1 MFPVKVKKVLLNFKP
16 YWYTR
21 QLRIQEFKNPL
32 GWGGGKRRY
41 RRGWFLGSEICFDAP
56 FTHTLCFV
64 VKVENKVHIIN
75 IVWWILLKYMLVIQS
90 KFKNTKPLDTAL
102 HGTNEVDKAEKSA
115 PIEIVHLQTLKISLN
130 SLKQKYWD
138 FCDTIF
144 KIKSTYQI
152 ILISNAVTKLL
163 FQEFVSYQSN
173 SYSYIPF
180 KGWTPNQS
188 AYFVIV
194 LWVYI
199 IYFWSVPTP
208 YTWGTYFLIT

>member
-1 MFPVKVKKVLLNFKP
+1 
-16 YWYTR
+16 
-21 QLRIQEFKNPL
+21 
-32 GWGGGKRRY
+32 
-41 RRGWFLGSEICFDAP
+41 
-56 FTHTLCFV
+56 
-64 VKVENKVHIIN
+64 
-75 IVWWILLKYMLVIQS
+75 MLVIQS
-90 KFKNTKPLDTAL
+90 KFKNTKPLDTPL
-102 HGTNEVDKAEKSA
+102 HWSNEVDQAEKSA

-194 LWVYI
+194 LWLYI
-199 IYFWSVPTP
+199 IYFWSVPTH
-208 YTWGTYFLIT
+208 YTWGTYFLIMWGVCETFFHRLISVIFCSFCRSVIFITKFKDFYTFQFLIFNPLGIQRQF